1 MVMNSVRLYYI
12 KHQGE
17 SDLAQIDALRME
29 QWLSELSNH
38 KQASIQRLLHYQN
51 RVTSLLALRLL
62 SLCAQ
67 DEGIRDF
74 KLSDV
79 QYPDTGKPFWENNN
93 TYFDFN
99 ISHSGNLI
107 VITTSATLKVGVD
120 VEQIRQLKR
129 LNFKMVMSSDELAE
143 IKKTPVLFFEL
154 WSKKEAVVKAADTV
168 GLARMRD
175 VHLKQSM
182 ATFDEEQWFLQSI
195 NLDNQYAVN
204 MATSR
209 VVDELIVKQI
219 QLKHLK

>member
-1 MVMNSVRLYYI
+1 MNSVRLYYI

-17 SDLAQIDALRME
+17 SDLAQIEALQME
-29 QWLSELSNH
+29 QWLSELSDN
-38 KQASIQRLLHYQN
+38 KQASIQRLIHYQN

-67 DEGIRDF
+67 DEGIRHF

-79 QYPDTGKPFWENNN
+79 QYPDTGKPFWRNNN
-93 TYFDFN
+93 YFDFN

-107 VITTSATLKVGVD
+107 VITTSATVKVGVD

-129 LNFKMVMSSDELAE
+129 LNFKRVMSSDELAE

-168 GLARMRD
+168 GLARMSD
-175 VHLKQSM
+175 VCLKQSM
-182 ATFDEEQWFLQSI
+182 ATLDEEQWFLHSI

-204 MATSR
+204 MATSKF
-209 VVDELIVKQI
+209 VDELIVKQI
-219 QLKHLK
+219 QLKHLT

>member
-1 MVMNSVRLYYI
+1 MNSVRLYYI

-67 DEGIRDF
+67 DEGIRSF

-93 TYFDFN
+93 YFDFN

-129 LNFKMVMSSDELAE
+129 LNFKMLMSSDELAE

-168 GLARMRD
+168 GLARMSD
-175 VHLKQSM
+175 VCLKQSM
-182 ATFDEEQWFLQSI
+182 ATLDEERWFLHSI

-204 MATSR
+204 MATSK